1 MSEQDSTGISRETAE
16 VLIEE
21 WRIAAE
27 DERGDR
33 KARVAY
39 REAAAEL
46 EHNLEADDQLGDEA
60 DATR

>member
-1 MSEQDSTGISRETAE
+1 MSQHETAESEAGISRETAE
-16 VLIEE
+16 TLIEE
-21 WRIAAE
+21 WRIAAG

-46 EHNLEADDQLGDEA
+46 EHNLKGGEL
-60 DATR
+60 

>member
-1 MSEQDSTGISRETAE
+1 MTTTDDHDQDGTGISRETAE
-16 VLIEE
+16 ILIEE
-21 WRIAAE
+21 WRMAAD

-46 EHNLEADDQLGDEA
+46 EHNLEGADE
-60 DATR
+60 

>member
-1 MSEQDSTGISRETAE
+1 VTSDSDAGISRKTAE

-33 KARVAY
+33 DASVAY

-46 EHNLEADDQLGDEA
+46 EHNLNSEGDDS
-60 DATR
+60 